1 MMGRAVFVLITVFWV
16 IMNVMLWRTEFS
28 GAQTGG
34 SPVSSAVVLEKLLTS
49 PDPSTLEVRYQGRTM
64 GYLHWYPDPG
74 EEPQTVFAGDYVPQ
88 GMVQSARGLQVR
100 LEGSVSP
107 PSLGTGVRL
116 DLELTLSTNRSWES
130 LSIHAGTRQ
139 VQVSIRADGPAQQ
152 LEWRVTSQTLALENR
167 VDLKDA
173 RDPRKLLGTFGK
185 PLEPFLTAIPTD
197 IELTEQLQW
206 DARLDWMPFGNSK
219 IRIYRLRT
227 RWQDRYEATL
237 LVNRAGEILR
247 IDLPGGWRLFNE
259 GLAGF

>member
-1 MMGRAVFVLITVFWV
+1 MMGRAVFLLITVFWV
-16 IMNVMLWRTEFS
+16 VMNVLLWRIEFS
-28 GAQTGG
+28 GIGTGG
-34 SPVSSAVVLEKLLTS
+34 SPVSSEVVLEKLLTS
-49 PDPSTLEVRYQGRTM
+49 PDPSTLEVRHQGRTM

-74 EEPQTVFAGDYVPQ
+74 EDPQTVFAGDYVPQ

-116 DLELTLSTNRSWES
+116 DLELTLSTNRSWEGMS
-130 LSIHAGTRQ
+130 LRAGTRQ
-139 VQVSIRADGPAQQ
+139 VQVNIQADGAAQE
-152 LEWRVTSQTLALENR
+152 LEWQVTTKTLALENR
-167 VDLKDA
+167 VSLKDA
-173 RDPRKLLGTFGK
+173 RDPRKLLGIVGK
-185 PLEPFLTAIPTD
+185 PLEPFLTAFPTD
-197 IELTEQLQW
+197 LELSTPLRW

-219 IRIYRLRT
+219 IRIYRLRAH
-227 RWQDRYEATL
+227 WQDRYEATL